1 VAPTFDLVRDS
12 RPKTFFPLDPRQSEV
27 IILTAHVFEESGTN
41 PHERVDRRKEV
52 WKRERRVRE
61 RVAGEMRKWQQS
73 RGNTRG
79 EANYAVADA
88 DRL

>member
-52 WKRERRVRE
+52 WKRERFI
-61 RVAGEMRKWQQS
+61 A
-73 RGNTRG
+73 RGAYG
-79 EANYAVADA
+79 SV
-88 DRL
+88 